1 MTGIESSARDYPRI
15 VTAPPGPRGRAIID
29 RDAAHSST
37 SYIKEYPLVVS
48 HGRGAM
54 VEDVDGNRYIDF
66 MAGIA
71 AASTGHAHP
80 KVVAAIQDA
89 AAHFLHI
96 CGTDF
101 YYAGFADLCQRLAG
115 LGPGPGP
122 WRVFL
127 SNSGSEAVDGAIKL
141 VRNSTGRGDLI
152 AFTGAF
158 HGRTMGAVS
167 LTCSKVHYRAGFG
180 PLVPGVHHVPYP
192 DPYRLQTG
200 GQDAGQWVL
209 DHIRNEL
216 FARKVAPSD
225 VAAVFIEPF
234 LGEGG
239 YVLPPK
245 GFLRGLR
252 KLCDEHGILLVADE
266 IQSGAG
272 RSGRMW
278 AVQHEG
284 VEPDVLLTAKGIG
297 SGMPI
302 GAIIARE
309 EIMRWGTGSHGSTYG
324 GNPVCCAAALA
335 TLDLLEGGLLEN
347 AEKVGAHMMAGLQK
361 LQDKHDCIGDV
372 RGVGLFIGVDFVTD
386 RVSKAPAKKLVAQ
399 LETMA
404 FERGL
409 LLLPCGRSVL
419 RIAPPLVIDEV
430 DVDVG
435 LAILDSCLTE
445 LADGR

>member
-1 MTGIESSARDYPRI
+1 MTAHDNAARDYPRI
-15 VTAPPGPRGRAIID
+15 VTPPPGPIGRDIIA
-29 RDAAHSST
+29 RDEAHSST
-37 SYIKEYPLVVS
+37 SYIKEYPLVVG

-54 VEDVDGNRYIDF
+54 IEDVDGNRYIDF

-80 KVVAAIQDA
+80 HVVKAIQDA
-89 AAHFLHI
+89 AEKFLHI

-101 YYAGFADLCQRLAG
+101 YYPGFADLCARLSA

-152 AFTGAF
+152 AFRGAF
-158 HGRTMGAVS
+158 HGRTYGAVS
-167 LTCSKVHYRAGFG
+167 LTCSKVHYRKGFG
-180 PLVPGVHHVPYP
+180 PMLPGIHHVPYP
-192 DPYRLQTG
+192 DPYRLNTG
-200 GQDAGQWVL
+200 GRDAGDWVL
-209 DHIRNEL
+209 DHIRAEL
-216 FARKVAPSD
+216 FGRKVAPTD
-225 VAAVFIEPF
+225 VAAIFIEPM

-239 YVLPPK
+239 YVIPPA
-245 GFLRGLR
+245 GFMRGLR
-252 KLCDEHGILLVADE
+252 ELCDEHGILLVCDE

-272 RSGRMW
+272 RTGKMW
-278 AVQHEG
+278 AVEHEG
-284 VEPDVLLTAKGIG
+284 VEPDVVLTAKGIG

-335 TLDLLEGGLLEN
+335 TLDLLQGGLLDN
-347 AEKVGAHMMAGLQK
+347 ARDVGEHMRAGLRK
-361 LQDKHDCIGDV
+361 LQDKHACIGDV
-372 RGVGLFIGVDFVTD
+372 RGVGLFVGVEFVKD
-386 RVSKAPAKKLVAQ
+386 RTTKAPAKELIGELEKL
-399 LETMA
+399 A
-404 FERGL
+404 FARGL
-409 LLLPCGRSVL
+409 LLLPCGQSVL
-419 RIAPPLVIDEV
+419 RIAPPLVIDKH

-435 LAILDSCLTE
+435 LRILDACLSE
-445 LADGR
+445 LTA

>member
-1 MTGIESSARDYPRI
+1 MAGIDSLARGYPRM
-15 VTAPPGPRGRAIID
+15 VTPPPGPRGRAIID

-71 AASTGHAHP
+71 AVSTGHAHP
-80 KVVAAIQDA
+80 KVVAAIQEA
-89 AAHFLHI
+89 AANFLHI

-101 YYAGFADLCQRLAG
+101 YYAGFADLCQRLAAA
-115 LGPGPGP
+115 GPGPGP

-141 VRNSTGRGDLI
+141 VRDSTGRSDLM
-152 AFTGAF
+152 AFQGAF

-180 PLVPGVHHVPYP
+180 PMVPGVHHVPYP
-192 DPYRLQTG
+192 NTYRLETG
-200 GQDAGQWVL
+200 GQDAGRWVL
-209 DHIRNEL
+209 DHIREEL
-216 FARKVAPSD
+216 FGRTVAPKE

-239 YVLPPK
+239 YVMPPP

-252 KLCDEHGILLVADE
+252 ELCDEHGILLVADE
-266 IQSGAG
+266 IQTGAG
-272 RSGRMW
+272 RTGRMW
-278 AVQHEG
+278 AMEHEG
-284 VEPDVLLTAKGIG
+284 VVPDVLLTAKGIG

-335 TLDLLEGGLLEN
+335 TLDLLEGGLIAN
-347 AEKVGAHMMAGLQK
+347 AAEVGAQLMAGLK
-361 LQDKHDCIGDV
+361 ALQRKHECIGDV
-372 RGVGLFIGVDFVTD
+372 RGLGLFVGVEFVED
-386 RVSKAPAKKLVAQ
+386 RVTKAPAKKLIGQ
-399 LETMA
+399 LETLA
-404 FERGL
+404 FQRGL
-409 LLLPCGRSVL
+409 LLLPCGKSVL
-419 RIAPPLVIDEV
+419 RIAPPLVIDAV
-430 DVDVG
+430 DVDAG
-435 LAILDSCLTE
+435 LAILDGCLTD
-445 LADGR
+445 LAAG